1 MKLAAVTFAVPAL
14 LLAVSV
20 DAKPKVYH
28 AAGTEPF
35 WTLAI
40 GTGSI
45 TYKRMGGETI
55 VTATPRVRA
64 TANGRRYVSP
74 RITIDIARERC
85 NDGMSDRSYPE
96 AVKVT
101 IGGNVVIG
109 CGGDPLVE
117 ENLLQQTSWT
127 IVSIDGRPARTT
139 RPTRIGFADG
149 RMSGTAGCNRLN
161 GTYTLRGATLETRN
175 IVSTR
180 MACLGPGMLIERQF
194 LTVIRTPAKLDLL
207 DDGTLSLT
215 SSGGTVLLR
224 QARD

>member
-14 LLAVSV
+14 LLAAST

-35 WTLAI
+35 WTLDI

-45 TYKRMGGETI
+45 TYKRMGGATI

-74 RITIDIARERC
+74 RITIDITREQC

-101 IGGNVVIG
+101 IRGSVVMG
-109 CGGDPLVE
+109 CGGDPLVD
-117 ENLLQQTSWT
+117 ENLLQNSNWT
-127 IVSIDGRPARTT
+127 ILSLDGQPVRTS
-139 RPTRIGFADG
+139 RPTRISFADG
-149 RMSGTAGCNRLN
+149 RLSGNAGCNRIN
-161 GTYTLRGATLETRN
+161 GSYVVRGGALVASRV
-175 IVSTR
+175 VSTR
-180 MACLGPGMLIERQF
+180 MACLGGGMVTERKF
-194 LTVIRTPAKLDLL
+194 LTIIASTAKLTLV
-207 DDGTLSLT
+207 DDKTITLT
-215 SSGGTVLLR
+215 SSGGTAVLR